1 MKAQLKQALIAS
13 GRYFTFKEQMEVR
26 GPTSIT
32 RTLKLI
38 CNHFWVFSSC
48 WQQTCKVLLFWQPAV
63 VRVIRNVMQRR
74 EPFTDQQELSDFI
87 NKLYVC
93 LVDQTYVALNKVN
106 TPPLSTLSVQSAYLH
121 PLCFSRSIHVML
133 KMTLWMRFTWV
144 PLSCSILPGRL
155 RLLGIISWLFS
166 TTKRWV
172 KCLLSIG
179 FQLLKESKCRF
190 FFYQARWFEFSP
202 SSCLQSFTRV
212 KFWTLYR
219 APIFSVYIFNDIF
232 N

>member
-1 MKAQLKQALIAS
+1 MKNDHPEVSIVLPQAVRYFHQQVGSVVAHITEQCEELFGEEQILSKTCSREEMKAQLKQALIAS

-32 RTLKLI
+32 RTLKLF
-38 CNHFWVFSSC
+38 CNHFLVFSSC
-48 WQQTCKVLLFWQPAV
+48 WQQTCEDLLFWQPAV

-106 TPPLSTLSVQSAYLH
+106 TPPLVMLRVQTAYLH

-144 PLSCSILPGRL
+144 LLSCSILPGRL

-166 TTKRWV
+166 TTKR
-172 KCLLSIG
+172 
-179 FQLLKESKCRF
+179 
-190 FFYQARWFEFSP
+190 
-202 SSCLQSFTRV
+202 
-212 KFWTLYR
+212 
-219 APIFSVYIFNDIF
+219 
-232 N
+232 